1 MLESHPVSETNI
13 LILASNSP
21 RRKQLLSL
29 GGWTFN
35 IAVANVDESQNPGED
50 PGEYVL
56 RLAESKAHKS
66 AQNVPT
72 ESIVIA
78 ADTSVVDAGDIL
90 GKPVDE
96 EDATRM
102 LKRLRGHT
110 HQVYTGLAVLRV
122 SDNYIQTD
130 LSVTDVPMRDYS
142 NEEIDAYVQT
152 GDPLDKAGAYAIQH
166 QGFNPVE
173 KMKGCYASV
182 MGLQLCRLTYLL
194 DQLDITPNSEVGIKC
209 QAELRYDCPISSAI
223 LRGEVINQ

>member
-90 GKPVDE
+90 GKPE
-96 EDATRM
+96 TRFA
-102 LKRLRGHT
+102 K
-110 HQVYTGLAVLRV
+110 Q
-122 SDNYIQTD
+122 
-130 LSVTDVPMRDYS
+130 
-142 NEEIDAYVQT
+142 
-152 GDPLDKAGAYAIQH
+152 
-166 QGFNPVE
+166 
-173 KMKGCYASV
+173 
-182 MGLQLCRLTYLL
+182 
-194 DQLDITPNSEVGIKC
+194 
-209 QAELRYDCPISSAI
+209 
-223 LRGEVINQ
+223 